1 MKVENILDAIG
12 AINDE
17 AVKDARA
24 YKKARYNK
32 AVKWGAMVA
41 CVGLIITITAL
52 TLPGILREPSGGPDI
67 PGGGVATPGGHHPEG
82 VDPIIE
88 SMAVYPATEDIRDV
102 EDATIESVDESTAY
116 GIPGLGNHLPTDLPA
131 GYHFGKASLYE
142 TTMKNGTK
150 YHLLRVT
157 YTTSND
163 EIATAPAND
172 DGGVAVPDPNLFG
185 SSFSVLIMDYEPRT
199 NKPIY
204 SFEGLQEYLETK
216 DDNEIFHFAYEDV
229 YIGFSP
235 DDLSAEKIF
244 DVVNSIP

>member
-12 AINDE
+12 TINDK
-17 AVKDARA
+17 AAQDARA
-24 YKKARYNK
+24 YKPTRYSR
-32 AVKWGAMVA
+32 AIKWGAMVA

-52 TLPGILREPSGGPDI
+52 TLPGILREPSGGPNI
-67 PGGGVATPGGHHPEG
+67 PGGGVAAPGEHPEG

-102 EDATIESVDESTAY
+102 EDAAVESVDENTAY
-116 GIPGLGNHLPTDLPA
+116 GIPGLGNYLPTDLPA

-142 TTMKNGTK
+142 TTMKSGTK

-157 YTTSND
+157 YTTGND
-163 EIATAPAND
+163 EITTAPAND
-172 DGGVAVPDPNLFG
+172 DGGAAVADPSLFG
-185 SSFSVLIMDYEPRT
+185 SSFVVLIMDYEPRT

-204 SFEGLQEYLETK
+204 SFEDLREYLETK
-216 DDNEIFHFAYEDV
+216 DDNGIFHFAYEDV

-235 DDLSAEKIF
+235 DDLSAEEIL